1 MDMWLLQSSGQ
12 AISCS
17 LKGHFVRE
25 FPNTKNDIREVVYV
39 KGQEGAL
46 EKVKGKHWR
55 SREGL
60 VERFD
65 PCEFRQPKVGRY
77 LFSFFFKLS
86 YANVASAA

>member
-1 MDMWLLQSSGQ
+1 MWLLQSSGQ

-46 EKVKGKHWR
+46 EKVIR
-55 SREGL
+55 
-60 VERFD
+60 
-65 PCEFRQPKVGRY
+65 
-77 LFSFFFKLS
+77 
-86 YANVASAA
+86 